1 MAKIARARSKNKGI
15 STLVRSAQRAQKSE
29 LAAQWRALQRL
40 GALPTKTPAR
50 AAAVTPQRA
59 AAIRKAYGE
68 FQAHAIYRDGYV
80 IRPLERRVTRSG
92 RARYVLGDL
101 FQAVPG
107 KPRAP
112 AGSIRTRTRTIVA
125 REAGTTLRVRDNKV
139 IATRKIGKEKSIIM
153 ENQPL
158 LGIDEYME
166 LLHDIESGTLKLK
179 KNENIRIYNN
189 GSATHFKTF
198 GAHELEKLAAMLRAY
213 LSGGVRNFDDWARN
227 SELVTIRISTRPRVT
242 SAERAPAQKTKT
254 KSKAKSKAVRNT
266 RALEKPKPKAK
277 PKAKAKAEAK
287 AKANA
292 KAKRKAR
299 RS

>member
-15 STLVRSAQRAQKSE
+15 STLVRSAHRAQKSE

-40 GALPTKTPAR
+40 GALPAKTPAR

-59 AAIRKAYGE
+59 AAIRKAYAD
-68 FQAHAIYRDGYV
+68 FQAHGIYREGYV

-158 LGIDEYME
+158 LGADEYMK
-166 LLHDIESGTLKLK
+166 LLHDIESGSLKLK

-189 GSATHFKTF
+189 GSTTHFKLF

-213 LSGGVRNFDDWARN
+213 LSGAVRDFDDWARN

-242 SAERAPAQKTKT
+242 SAERAPAQKH
-254 KSKAKSKAVRNT
+254 A
-266 RALEKPKPKAK
+266 
-277 PKAKAKAEAK
+277 PKAKAKAKAK
-287 AKANA
+287 AKTKAKDKTKA
-292 KAKRKAR
+292 KAETKAR
-299 RS
+299 RR